1 MAEVA
6 ATIRRERWGLFLEF
20 PLATMLGSALTSLKA
35 KAICFLFCF
44 GTLVASIRMSA
55 GLGLA
60 LHLAVLVGAHWY
72 MDLIMGV
79 VHMCLDSPGVLHL
92 PGSQARTL
100 SLQPLT
106 QSRL

>member
-1 MAEVA
+1 
-6 ATIRRERWGLFLEF
+6 
-20 PLATMLGSALTSLKA
+20 
-35 KAICFLFCF
+35 
-44 GTLVASIRMSA
+44 MSA

-92 PGSQARTL
+92 PAMGTFTTTFQYHHTRL
-100 SLQPLT
+100 SYDAVPFSRFLLQYGVEVLSFLQITPLLVVLGVFGVCRRRRRDR
-106 QSRL
+106 QRQGLAVC